1 MVSIIKSKLSEK
13 RTELARA
20 KSLNKNESGV
30 TIVELMIVVAV
41 AALLLVLVLVAAPAL
56 QRSGANTTRRNDIGA
71 IRGQIQAAA
80 TSNNGA
86 LPAAG
91 AVAGGFDK
99 TVLAQIKPGL
109 YNVKIAPTALIT
121 GANAKGTVYYQ
132 DTGFTVTTILTYT
145 LPNPD
150 SVHIIVGWKCGTV
163 AFANGNLDSAATN
176 KYILNN
182 LVVATS
188 RVFAIIYQ
196 LEGEDIPTCEDS
208 S

>member
-1 MVSIIKSKLSEK
+1 MVSIIKSKLLEK
-13 RTELARA
+13 RVELARA

-41 AALLLVLVLVAAPAL
+41 ASLLLVLVLVAAPAL
-56 QRSGANTTRRNDIGA
+56 QRSGANATRRNDIGA

-86 LPAAG
+86 LPLAGTAAG
-91 AVAGGFDK
+91 QFDQA
-99 TVLAQIKPGL
+99 VLAQIKPSL
-109 YNVKIAPTALIT
+109 YNVSVAPSSLSTTADV
-121 GANAKGTVYYQ
+121 KGTVYYQ
-132 DTGFTVTTILTYT
+132 ASGLSTSNILTYT

-150 SVHIIVGWKCGTV
+150 SVHIVVGWKCGTV
-163 AFANGNLDSAATN
+163 AFPAGNLDSAATN
-176 KYILNN
+176 LYIASN

-196 LEGEDIPTCEDS
+196 LEGEAIATCEDS

>member
-86 LPAAG
+86 LPPAGAAAG
-91 AVAGGFDK
+91 QFDK
-99 TVLAQIKPGL
+99 TVLEQIKPSL
-109 YNVKIAPTALIT
+109 YSVKVAVASVAAGSDAL
-121 GANAKGTVYYQ
+121 NTVYYSHR
-132 DTGFTVTTILTYT
+132 TAVVPITKLM
-145 LPNPD
+145 PHPD
-150 SVHIIVGWKCGTV
+150 SIHIWVGLKCGTITT
-163 AFANGNLDSAATN
+163 GNTATDGTAV
-176 KYILNN
+176 YTLTTTD
-182 LVVATS
+182 VATS

-196 LEGEDIPTCEDS
+196 LEGEDLATCEDS